1 MISQVIEKLHSGRVP
16 QVGRAAR
23 PATLLQGSGKAV
35 CVLTGGAGHN
45 NKNERGDELTRLVN
59 CTGPG
64 EGDFARPLDWEIE
77 GSGQSKS
84 IREE

>member
-35 CVLTGGAGHN
+35 CVLTGGAGHSARRRSVLRAGN
-45 NKNERGDELTRLVN
+45 DERAD
-59 CTGPG
+59 
-64 EGDFARPLDWEIE
+64 
-77 GSGQSKS
+77 GQY
-84 IREE
+84 